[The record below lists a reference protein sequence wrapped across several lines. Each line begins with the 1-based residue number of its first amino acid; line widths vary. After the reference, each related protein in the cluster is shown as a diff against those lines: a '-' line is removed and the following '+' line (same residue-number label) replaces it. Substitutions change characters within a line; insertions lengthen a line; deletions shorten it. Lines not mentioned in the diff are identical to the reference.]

1 MNYWVVG
8 AMWEGKE
15 DQSTKFLERGYW
27 YLGWADEAQPAQAKR
42 RGKMRRGDRIAI
54 KKMLGQGAK
63 HIEIRA
69 LGIIREIETGKNDH
83 DRIHVYVNWLVDD
96 LKRKVDSNGCF
107 AAIHG
112 PFKGDDQW
120 VKEVFCI

>member
-8 AMWEGKE
+8 AMWDGQD
-15 DQSTKFLERGYW
+15 DQSEKFIRRGYW
-27 YLGWADEAQPAQAKR
+27 YLGWPDEEQPPQAKR
-42 RGKMRRGDRIAI
+42 RDQMQPCDRIAI

-63 HIEIRA
+63 QIEIRA
-69 LGIIREIETGKNDH
+69 LGIITEIETGKNDH
-83 DRIHVYVNWLVDD
+83 NRVHVYVNWLVDD

-120 VKEVFCI
+120 VKEVFHI